1 MAHALEYKGKKVWVL
16 LVSINPGGPN
26 GGSATQYFTG
36 KFDGHKFSPFQTGT
50 RWIDYGPDD
59 YAGVTRANTG
69 NRRIFLGW
77 MSNWQYATVVPT
89 EKWRSANTLPRE
101 LSLEKI
107 NGQYF
112 VRSEP
117 VEELAVLSDKPVVLH
132 NIAATN
138 IDLSAKI
145 RY

>member
-89 EKWRSANTLPRE
+89 EKWRSANTVPRE
-101 LSLEKI
+101 LTLE
-107 NGQYF
+107 
-112 VRSEP
+112 
-117 VEELAVLSDKPVVLH
+117 
-132 NIAATN
+132 
-138 IDLSAKI
+138 
-145 RY
+145 